1 MFIRDSVFE
10 ASRGLGPDADLQV
23 VRYFE
28 KSEMDKQ
35 AVTEKIK
42 SKMNDHYK
50 LTSSICGLRYFTRE
64 VFHRY
69 VPLTTKQ
76 WKQALLKM
84 IQT

>member
-35 AVTEKIK
+35 AVTALWTRIYQ
-42 SKMNDHYK
+42 M
-50 LTSSICGLRYFTRE
+50 GL
-64 VFHRY
+64 
-69 VPLTTKQ
+69 
-76 WKQALLKM
+76 
-84 IQT
+84 